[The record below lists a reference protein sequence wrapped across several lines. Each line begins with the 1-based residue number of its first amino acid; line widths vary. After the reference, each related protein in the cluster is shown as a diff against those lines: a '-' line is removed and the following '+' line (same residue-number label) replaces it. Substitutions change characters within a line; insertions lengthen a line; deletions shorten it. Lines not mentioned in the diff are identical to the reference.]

1 MINVR
6 ERVVTETWLETVLKE
21 CHVVT
26 DSSTNGN
33 DSKNVRL
40 NVNSFKIGKGSEN
53 SESVLSE
60 LIAASINY
68 QIEGGGEEKSLDLII
83 KLLPLD
89 PFSRYFVTEAE
100 FDLREIKFYTEVVP
114 DLMKFQKDV
123 IRNDEDLIKL
133 PVPKCYLGKH
143 VPFDV
148 SQTGP
153 DSDDEINESIIV
165 LEDLKKQGYQS
176 TPFKN
181 GLTLEQAKASFV
193 AISKIHSLSLAMK
206 LRERK
211 NLKEKYDFLFQTE
224 KTSLSYQQLMERGFP
239 QLILFLESKSDMKD
253 VIGCLH
259 EIRPKIKHL
268 IEVLLAPKQTI
279 SLITHTDFWSN
290 NFLFKK
296 NECAILD
303 WQMVTCSQP
312 TNDLAL
318 LIISSLTSKTR
329 RENADKLLE
338 CYWENFVENL
348 KRLNVDASRDLNY
361 GLSDLFAD
369 YKRSQLLALLLCIGS
384 IDVALKDSDIEERLI
399 DVLIDLHKDGILSPE
414 FVNNL

>member
-1 MINVR
+1 
-6 ERVVTETWLETVLKE
+6 
-21 CHVVT
+21 
-26 DSSTNGN
+26 
-33 DSKNVRL
+33 
-40 NVNSFKIGKGSEN
+40 
-53 SESVLSE
+53 
-60 LIAASINY
+60 
-68 QIEGGGEEKSLDLII
+68 
-83 KLLPLD
+83 
-89 PFSRYFVTEAE
+89 
-100 FDLREIKFYTEVVP
+100 
-114 DLMKFQKDV
+114 MKFQKDV
-123 IRNDEDLIKL
+123 IRDDEDLIKL

-206 LRERK
+206 VNNFLVDPVLSVSDDANIIIIIFVQLRERK

-253 VIGCLH
+253 VIECLH

-303 WQMVTCSQP
+303 WQMVG
-312 TNDLAL
+312 
-318 LIISSLTSKTR
+318 R
-329 RENADKLLE
+329 
-338 CYWENFVENL
+338 
-348 KRLNVDASRDLNY
+348 
-361 GLSDLFAD
+361 
-369 YKRSQLLALLLCIGS
+369 
-384 IDVALKDSDIEERLI
+384 
-399 DVLIDLHKDGILSPE
+399 
-414 FVNNL
+414 